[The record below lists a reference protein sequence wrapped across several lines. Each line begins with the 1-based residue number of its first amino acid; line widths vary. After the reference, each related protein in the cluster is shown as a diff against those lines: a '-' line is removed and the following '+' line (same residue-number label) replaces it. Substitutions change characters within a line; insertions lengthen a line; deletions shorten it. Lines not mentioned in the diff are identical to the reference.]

1 VVIALSHM
9 ALPVPLLGSSP
20 MFVKAHACF
29 LPFAFITP
37 LVVTLIY
44 ERPIRLFFKTS
55 FRNGR
60 FENKPPLKVKQR
72 LLNEPFVQIIMSIA
86 IWCFAAFLHAF
97 LFWFLTD
104 DPTVAGN
111 AFFLSLLTGMITVCI
126 EFFLLEF
133 VLQRQLAV
141 YFFPDGNL
149 SDVPG
154 TMTISIRKRLMAMIA
169 ACNFVPFFAVIL
181 SLNVTSPDPART
193 LEDLRTSLFV
203 LSGLFVAVGLW
214 LTFLVSSNLT
224 KPLREIIRVLGEVRQ
239 GNFEKRVKV
248 TSNDEL
254 GYAGDMINAMN
265 QGLKERDWV
274 KQTFGKYVS
283 REIRDEILSGRVA
296 LEGELKEATVLF
308 ADLRGFTSMAEK
320 HSPRTVVKILN
331 LYFEQMEAAINAY
344 KGLVIQYIGDEIEAV
359 FGAPV
364 YRKDHCMLA
373 VNAALVMRHKL
384 DKLNR
389 QFQKKDLP
397 TLSHG
402 IGIHT
407 GQVLAASIG
416 SQNRLSYALVGDTVN
431 LAARLQALSKDYNT
445 DIIVSGQTCA
455 RICNAY
461 DFRHL
466 GVADVRGRSQAVE
479 IYAL

>member
-1 VVIALSHM
+1 MVIALSHM

-72 LLNEPFVQIIMSIA
+72 LLNEPFVQII
-86 IWCFAAFLHAF
+86 
-97 LFWFLTD
+97 
-104 DPTVAGN
+104 
-111 AFFLSLLTGMITVCI
+111 
-126 EFFLLEF
+126 
-133 VLQRQLAV
+133 
-141 YFFPDGNL
+141 
-149 SDVPG
+149 
-154 TMTISIRKRLMAMIA
+154 
-169 ACNFVPFFAVIL
+169 
-181 SLNVTSPDPART
+181 
-193 LEDLRTSLFV
+193 
-203 LSGLFVAVGLW
+203 
-214 LTFLVSSNLT
+214 
-224 KPLREIIRVLGEVRQ
+224 
-239 GNFEKRVKV
+239 
-248 TSNDEL
+248 
-254 GYAGDMINAMN
+254 
-265 QGLKERDWV
+265 
-274 KQTFGKYVS
+274 
-283 REIRDEILSGRVA
+283 
-296 LEGELKEATVLF
+296 
-308 ADLRGFTSMAEK
+308 
-320 HSPRTVVKILN
+320 
-331 LYFEQMEAAINAY
+331 YFEQMEAAINAY